1 MFKNF
6 FLSLMMLVGFSTAVA
21 FGIVE
26 SQIERFNFEEVP
38 YEIVDGTLPF
48 NSFVRVNNLV
58 NAIEIERDGTAY
70 SLYIYKVSET
80 EMIFNILERLGPNKY
95 RIWDETIIEY
105 VDNPYFGFSVKLAI
119 KNFIQWTNPQRNL
132 E

>member
-1 MFKNF
+1 MIKKF
-6 FLSLMMLVGFSTAVA
+6 FLNLVLVALSTMVA
-21 FGIVE
+21 FGVVE
-26 SQIERFNFEEVP
+26 SQIERFNFEEIP
-38 YEIVDGTLPF
+38 YEIIDGTIPF
-48 NSFVRVNNLV
+48 DSFLKVNNLV
-58 NAIEIERDGTAY
+58 NAIEIERHGTAY

-80 EMIFNILERLGPNKY
+80 EMVFNILERLGPNKY